1 MAVENGEWIMRG
13 MAWDDPYRIRT
24 WQELVN
30 WVKEVGF
37 LPLFANGVRGF
48 SAEEHV
54 SPDYWWTG
62 IRQEDPWE
70 WREIIAASREVAY
83 GKFFDKKAGFISV
96 EWLPYFANFRR
107 DGYDFD
113 ARWEDGL
120 ANRREKKIMDLL
132 TDTDEDGDVIWKDE
146 QILSTELKKTAGFGK
161 GRKRS
166 GGSLLCADRNESGE
180 GEKNS
185 RAL

>member
-1 MAVENGEWIMRG
+1 

-62 IRQEDPWE
+62 IRQEVSAPL
-70 WREIIAASREVAY
+70 R
-83 GKFFDKKAGFISV
+83 SV
-96 EWLPYFANFRR
+96 LN
-107 DGYDFD
+107 
-113 ARWEDGL
+113 
-120 ANRREKKIMDLL
+120 
-132 TDTDEDGDVIWKDE
+132 
-146 QILSTELKKTAGFGK
+146 
-161 GRKRS
+161 KRP
-166 GGSLLCADRNESGE
+166 LDD
-180 GEKNS
+180 
-185 RAL
+185 